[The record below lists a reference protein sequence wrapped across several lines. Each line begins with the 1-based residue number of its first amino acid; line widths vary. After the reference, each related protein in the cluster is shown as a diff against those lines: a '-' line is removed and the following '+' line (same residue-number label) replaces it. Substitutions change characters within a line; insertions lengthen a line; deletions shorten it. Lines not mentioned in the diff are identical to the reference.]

1 MAIKYFFKIFYLKY
15 IQDDKD
21 CIVELSLTITSIQ
34 MIPYEKVIYFKYTK
48 STFKT
53 ADTSWENFEECI
65 QKILFSLY
73 LVAFIFLFFI
83 DRGNDIILK
92 YSKGL
97 RFCNSFLLFY
107 KHQIC
112 STLYHLKIKFLFLH
126 PIVINFYIKMRIQ

>member
-1 MAIKYFFKIFYLKY
+1 MGIKYFFKIFYLKY

-21 CIVELSLTITSIQ
+21 YIVELLLTITSIQ

-53 ADTSWENFEECI
+53 ASTSWENFEECI

-83 DRGNDIILK
+83 GRDNDIILK

-97 RFCNSFLLFY
+97 
-107 KHQIC
+107 IC
-112 STLYHLKIKFLFLH
+112 SVTPSSYSINTKFAPLYTILKL
-126 PIVINFYIKMRIQ
+126 NFFFNILLKSIST